1 MRDDVRS
8 ERIDGGVRDPR
19 RHDSAHKHVSG
30 EAVYIDDMAAPE
42 GLLHAY
48 PGLSERAHARIV
60 SMDLSKVRAAPGVV
74 MVLTAE
80 DIPGVNDI
88 SPTGLHDEPVF
99 ADGLAQ
105 FHGQVMFAVIGE
117 TRAQARRAARMAE
130 VEYEDLPAVLGKS
143 VV

>member
-1 MRDDVRS
+1 MRDDAPS
-8 ERIDGGVRDPR
+8 ERIAGGVRESH

-30 EAVYIDDMAAPE
+30 EAVYIDDIVAPE

-48 PGLSERAHARIV
+48 PGLSGRAHARIV

-88 SPTGLHDEPVF
+88 SPTGLHDE
-99 ADGLAQ
+99 
-105 FHGQVMFAVIGE
+105 
-117 TRAQARRAARMAE
+117 
-130 VEYEDLPAVLGKS
+130 
-143 VV
+143 